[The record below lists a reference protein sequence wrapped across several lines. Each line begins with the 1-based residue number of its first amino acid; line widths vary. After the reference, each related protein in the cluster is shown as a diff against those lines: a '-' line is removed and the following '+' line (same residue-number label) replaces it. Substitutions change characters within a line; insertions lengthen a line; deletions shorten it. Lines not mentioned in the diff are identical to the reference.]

1 MKLQYGLI
9 DINGKT
15 IVDFIYDEITPF
27 NNEYLKFQK
36 GSKYGLIDKSGKI
49 ILDSNYT
56 SINQFSEN
64 LLLAENYHLKEYI
77 FFDAN
82 FNQKIKLNLQSCSVF
97 SNGLARVEMDSKYGY
112 INFEGELVID
122 YQFYQSGNFDNGYA
136 WVKNN
141 KSEFALID
149 KKGKIVVDYFYA
161 EDILDFRKFPFRSN
175 HAMIV
180 STNDK
185 NIKQYDLLEKNASI
199 ENGQP
204 AVFNEDAF
212 EGVRLFNNNTAIV
225 KYLGKWHIFD
235 LEEAIII
242 GDAYD
247 LITDDQ
253 LKYEELV
260 EPFQNCDVAFAI
272 RDGRAGIIDQKGKL
286 IVDIQFDLFKPFS
299 NGYASVGIKNG
310 STELWGVIDVTGK
323 FISELK
329 YTNITNFYDSYACV
343 CKKIAGNYRWA
354 FINSK
359 GDEVSDFIYLN
370 KGFFSENKCCLKIED
385 AGSTKWIIVDSS
397 FQTIKSTDYN
407 EYYELGRFNNGV
419 VKISHEISQ
428 GKCGFM
434 KANADLI
441 TKFEFDTW
449 LSKSFKKNME
459 ISIVAKKV
467 AQKINISNTKVFNGL
482 EIYYLDEYDM
492 DFEEAK
498 LSINKLKN
506 EWRLPDLVELIQI
519 YSNKET
525 IGLDINYGNTLTSE
539 IDEETEDLEF
549 EYQFVWTINFNNG
562 LQEST
567 PASNSYNIILVK
579 KI

>member
-1 MKLQYGLI
+1 MKMQYGLI
-9 DINGKT
+9 NLEGKT
-15 IVDFIYDEITPF
+15 VVDFIYDDITPF

-49 ILDSNYT
+49 VLDSNYS
-56 SINQFSEN
+56 SIYQFSED

-77 FFDAN
+77 FFDIN
-82 FNQKIKLNLQSCSVF
+82 FNQKIKLNLQSCSIF
-97 SNGLARVEMDSKYGY
+97 SNGLARVEIDSKYGY
-112 INFEGELVID
+112 INTEGEFVID
-122 YQFYQSGNFDNGYA
+122 YHFYQCGNFDNGYA

-175 HAMIV
+175 HAIIV

-204 AVFNEDAF
+204 AVFNEEAF
-212 EGVRLFNNNTAIV
+212 EGVRLFDNNIAIV
-225 KYLGKWHIFD
+225 KHLSKWYIFD

-272 RDGRAGIIDQKGKL
+272 RDGKAGVIDKKGRL

-299 NGYASVGIKNG
+299 NGFACVGNKNG
-310 STELWGVIDVTGK
+310 STELWGIIDITGK

-329 YTNITNFYDSYACV
+329 YTNVTNFYDSYACV
-343 CKKIAGNYRWA
+343 CKKNAGNYKWA
-354 FINSK
+354 FINTK
-359 GDEVSDFIYLN
+359 GEEVSDFIYLN
-370 KGFFSENKCCLKIED
+370 KGVFSENLCCIKISD
-385 AGSTKWIIVDSS
+385 RDSIKWSIIDNN
-397 FQTIKSTDYN
+397 FQIKKITEFND
-407 EYYELGRFNNGV
+407 EYELGKFNNGV
-419 VKISHEISQ
+419 LKISHEISK

-434 KANADLI
+434 NKDGELI

-449 LSKSFKKNME
+449 LSKSFKKN
-459 ISIVAKKV
+459 IDITIVAKKV
-467 AQKINISNTKVFNGL
+467 SIKINISNTKIFNGL
-482 EIYYLDEYDM
+482 EIYYFDEYDM
-492 DFEEAK
+492 NLEEAK
-498 LSINKLKN
+498 LTINKLKN

-539 IDEETEDLEF
+539 IDEETKGLEF
-549 EYQFVWTINFNNG
+549 EYQFAWTINFNNG

-567 PASNSYNIILVK
+567 PASNSYNILLVK
-579 KI
+579 DI